1 MNTLLNAARCQRLW
15 RRLKHMGIRLRQVGY
30 LMVGMP
36 DYDNYVEHMRR
47 CHPEQPVMSYS
58 EFFRDRQQA
67 RYGGGKGRPVR
78 CC

>member
-1 MNTLLNAARCQRLW
+1 MSGLLARLAQTAR
-15 RRLKHMGIRLRQVGY
+15 

-36 DYDNYVEHMRR
+36 DYDAYLRHQADK
-47 CHPEQPVMSYS
+47 HPDIRPMTRA

-67 RYGGGKGRPVR
+67 RYGGGGGR